1 MTHDELVE
9 EYCES
14 NGYEICPLSYNP
26 DQICINPNHCE
37 QCEAEYAEWLESK
50 EKQIEEM
57 AQDIFHSGVALD
69 GVDFA
74 YGLFDDDDHFRR
86 LARKLYAAGYRKA
99 DEVRKETAREILQ
112 MIKAFP
118 RDWIHSYQKG
128 AIILREAEINQI
140 AAEYGVGVEDER
152 E

>member
-14 NGYEICPLSYNP
+14 NGYEICPLADSP
-26 DQICINPNHCE
+26 DQICHNPNHCE
-37 QCEAEYAEWLESK
+37 QCETEYAEWLESK

-57 AQDIFHSGVALD
+57 AQDIFHAGVALD

-86 LARKLYAAGYRKA
+86 LARKLYESGYRKA
-99 DEVRKETAREILQ
+99 DEVRKETAREVISWILNHIDVYAYFDQ
-112 MIKAFP
+112 IMNFF
-118 RDWIHSYQKG
+118 
-128 AIILREAEINQI
+128 AEKYDND
-140 AAEYGVGVEDER
+140 GVKVVEDER